1 MAGAMFSPQAGMR
14 ISIKAQG
21 SRLDP
26 ILFAYLRRP
35 DDASHTLFRVR
46 GATARWWE
54 GLFSPAIGK
63 RWATR
68 EAPPFK
74 TSGSD
79 RGPVPTFETATSRSC
94 GRARSDSCHCSRVP
108 GPTLCFGQVIARRK
122 LTD

>member
-1 MAGAMFSPQAGMR
+1 MAGAMFSLQAGMR
-14 ISIKAQG
+14 ISFKAQG

-35 DDASHTLFRVR
+35 DDASHTPFRGR

-68 EAPPFK
+68 QERSPEIA
-74 TSGSD
+74 TRNADGQ
-79 RGPVPTFETATSRSC
+79 GPRCRLLVQVDVC
-94 GRARSDSCHCSRVP
+94 GWW
-108 GPTLCFGQVIARRK
+108 T
-122 LTD
+122 

>member
-35 DDASHTLFRVR
+35 DDVSHTPFRMR

-68 EAPPFK
+68 EDLLLERSVRNHRPSQSPRLYA
-74 TSGSD
+74 SRGSRPD
-79 RGPVPTFETATSRSC
+79 GT
-94 GRARSDSCHCSRVP
+94 RAS
-108 GPTLCFGQVIARRK
+108 AR
-122 LTD
+122 TT